1 MASRAQVLIPII
13 IAAAIVGIV
22 GVLTIPSDTKLDT
35 VNFPKGTIKVDDIV
49 LQVDIAD
56 TDSARTRGLMFHD
69 ILPYDKGMIFVFDD
83 EQVRSM
89 WMLNMQFPLD
99 LIWFDHEGNVVHI
112 EKNAEP
118 CKSAL
123 ETMACTF
130 QNANNKKAQYVLE
143 VTAGF
148 VDKFNIT
155 EKSKLQIISI

>member
-1 MASRAQVLIPII
+1 MASRAQVLIPIV
-13 IAAAIVGIV
+13 IAAIIIGIV
-22 GVLTIPSDTKLDT
+22 GVLTIPSETKLDI
-35 VNFPKGTIKVDDIV
+35 VNFPSGTIKIDDIV
-49 LQVDIAD
+49 LQVEIAD
-56 TDSARTRGLMFHD
+56 TDPARTRGLMFREQMS
-69 ILPYDKGMIFVFDD
+69 YDNGMLFVFDD

-99 LIWFDHEGNVVHI
+99 LIWFNSKGNVVHI

-130 QNANNKKAQYVLE
+130 KNAEEKNAQYVLE
-143 VTAGF
+143 VSAGF

>member
-1 MASRAQVLIPII
+1 MASRNQVLIPFV
-13 IAAAIVGIV
+13 IAAAIIGIV
-22 GVLTIPSDTKLDT
+22 GVLTIPSDSKLET
-35 VNFPKGTIKVDDIV
+35 VNFPKGTIKVDDVV
-49 LQVDIAD
+49 LQVEIAD
-56 TDSARTRGLMFHD
+56 TEAARTRGLMFQKE
-69 ILPYDKGMIFVFDD
+69 LPFDKGMIFVFDN
-83 EQVRSM
+83 EQIISM

-99 LIWFDHEGNVVHI
+99 LIWFDSKGDVVHI

-123 ETMACTF
+123 ETMSCTF
-130 QNANNKKAQYVLE
+130 QNAEKKKAQYVLE

>member
-1 MASRAQVLIPII
+1 MASRAQVLIPVI

-22 GVLTIPSDTKLDT
+22 GIVTIPSDTKLET
-35 VNFPKGTIKVDDIV
+35 VNFPKGTIKVDSVV
-49 LQVDIAD
+49 LQVQIAD
-56 TDSARTRGLMFHD
+56 TDPARTRGLMFQNE
-69 ILPYDKGMIFVFDD
+69 LPYDKGMIFVFDD
-83 EQVRSM
+83 EQIRSM

-123 ETMACTF
+123 ETMTCTF
-130 QNANNKKAQYVLE
+130 QNAENKKAQYVLE

>member
-1 MASRAQVLIPII
+1 MASKAQVLIPFV
-13 IAAAIVGIV
+13 IAAVIIGIV
-22 GVLTIPSDTKLDT
+22 GVLTIPSDTKLET
-35 VNFPKGTIKVDDIV
+35 VNFPKGTIKVDSIV
-49 LQVDIAD
+49 LQVEVAD
-56 TDSARTRGLMFHD
+56 TDPARTRGLMFHD
-69 ILPYDKGMIFVFDD
+69 KLPYDKGMIFVFDD

-99 LIWFDHEGNVVHI
+99 LIWFDGKGNVVHI

-130 QNANNKKAQYVLE
+130 KNAEEKKAQYVLE

-155 EKSKLQIISI
+155 EKSKLEIISI

>member
-1 MASRAQVLIPII
+1 MASRAQVLIPFI
-13 IAAAIVGIV
+13 IAATIVGIV
-22 GVLTIPSDTKLDT
+22 GVLTIPSDTKLET
-35 VNFPKGTIKVDDIV
+35 VNFPKGTIKVDDVV

-56 TDSARTRGLMFHD
+56 TDPARTRGLMFHD

-99 LIWFDHEGNVVHI
+99 VIWFDHEGSVIHI
-112 EKNAEP
+112 EKNTAP

-130 QNANNKKAQYVLE
+130 QNAENKKAQYVLE

>member
-1 MASRAQVLIPII
+1 MASRAQVLIPFV

-22 GVLTIPSDTKLDT
+22 GVLTIPSDTKLET

-49 LQVDIAD
+49 LQVEIAD
-56 TDSARTRGLMFHD
+56 TDPARARGLMFSNK
-69 ILPYDKGMIFVFDD
+69 LPYDKGMIFVFND

-99 LIWFDHEGNVVHI
+99 LMWFDHEGNVVHI
-112 EKNAEP
+112 EKNAKP

-130 QNANNKKAQYVLE
+130 QNAENKKAQYVLE

-148 VDKFNIT
+148 VDKYNIT

>member
-1 MASRAQVLIPII
+1 MASRAQVLIPVI

-22 GVLTIPSDTKLDT
+22 GIVTIPSDTKLET
-35 VNFPKGTIKVDDIV
+35 VNFPKGTIKVDNVV
-49 LQVDIAD
+49 LQVQIAD
-56 TDSARTRGLMFHD
+56 TDPARTRGLMFQNE
-69 ILPYDKGMIFVFDD
+69 LPYDKGMIFVFDD
-83 EQVRSM
+83 EQIRSM

-112 EKNAEP
+112 AKNAEP

-130 QNANNKKAQYVLE
+130 QNAENKKAQYVLE

>member
-1 MASRAQVLIPII
+1 MASRAQVLIPVI

-22 GVLTIPSDTKLDT
+22 GIATIPSDTKLET
-35 VNFPKGTIKVDDIV
+35 VNFPKGTIKVDSVV
-49 LQVDIAD
+49 LQVQIAD
-56 TDSARTRGLMFHD
+56 TDPARTRGLMFQNE
-69 ILPYDKGMIFVFDD
+69 LPYDKGMIFVFDD
-83 EQVRSM
+83 EQIRSM

-123 ETMACTF
+123 ETMTCTF
-130 QNANNKKAQYVLE
+130 QNAENKKAQYVLE

>member
-1 MASRAQVLIPII
+1 MASRAQVLIPVI

-22 GVLTIPSDTKLDT
+22 GIVTIPSDTKLET
-35 VNFPKGTIKVDDIV
+35 VNFPKGTIKVDNVV
-49 LQVDIAD
+49 LQVQIAD
-56 TDSARTRGLMFHD
+56 TDPARTRGLMFQNE
-69 ILPYDKGMIFVFDD
+69 LPYDKGMIFVFDD
-83 EQVRSM
+83 EQIRSM

-123 ETMACTF
+123 ETMTCTF
-130 QNANNKKAQYVLE
+130 QNAENKKAQYVLE

>member
-1 MASRAQVLIPII
+1 MASRAQVLIPVI

-22 GVLTIPSDTKLDT
+22 GIITIPSDHKLQSVD
-35 VNFPKGTIKVDDIV
+35 FPKGTIKVDNIV
-49 LQVDIAD
+49 LDVEVAD
-56 TDSARTRGLMFHD
+56 TDSTRARGLMFKEQ
-69 ILPYDKGMIFVFDD
+69 LSYNQGMIFVFEE
-83 EQVRSM
+83 EQIASM

-99 LIWFDHEGNVVHI
+99 VIWFDEDGNVVHI

-130 QNANNKKAQYVLE
+130 KNGNDEKSKYVLE

-155 EKSKLQIISI
+155 EKSKLEIISI

>member
-1 MASRAQVLIPII
+1 MASRAQVLIPVV

-22 GVLTIPSDTKLDT
+22 GILTIPSDTKLET
-35 VNFPKGTIKVDDIV
+35 VNFPKGTIKVDNVV
-49 LQVDIAD
+49 LQVEIAN
-56 TDSARTRGLMFHD
+56 TDPARTRGLMFHD
-69 ILPYDKGMIFVFDD
+69 KLPYDKGMIFVFDD

-130 QNANNKKAQYVLE
+130 QNADNKKAQYVLE